1 MDDEVK
7 TTIRNLQST
16 LKTDAKYLSV
26 NEVSERKTGLLRPI
40 ERTEN
45 LSKMVHNLVECLNS
59 VAKDEVDEIMANYS
73 NISLLKEDYFKDINN
88 KIKNREIKKG
98 LQ

>member
-1 MDDEVK
+1 M
-7 TTIRNLQST
+7 QST